1 MGDVKRTLAHTTAEH
16 AQTEGT
22 RARTAVLER
31 DARGS
36 VVENWEMV
44 KVRANGPVSGGGE
57 RGGVRGA
64 EQVAGLL

>member
-1 MGDVKRTLAHTTAEH
+1 M
-16 AQTEGT
+16 
-22 RARTAVLER
+22 ARTAVLER

-36 VVENWEMV
+36 VVENLEMV